1 MGAQDLCLHAA
12 FSRWHQAEAEART
25 PESLGSRE
33 ESISFT
39 LCLRVM
45 QSQRRL
51 MSLLSSL
58 QRLLVISDSKKCS
71 AQKEDVGDV
80 L

>member
-1 MGAQDLCLHAA
+1 MGAQGLCLHAA
-12 FSRWHQAEAEART
+12 FSRWHQAEAEARM
-25 PESLGSRE
+25 PESLGNRE
-33 ESISFT
+33 ESISST

-58 QRLLVISDSKKCS
+58 RRLLVISDSKKCS